1 MLIELRTPSLIKK
14 IIQLTLSPRF
24 NKPIHES
31 DRQQQ
36 ILPLAQY
43 ISNIVQIIKTKES
56 GGHI

>member
-36 ILPLAQY
+36 KQE
-43 ISNIVQIIKTKES
+43 IKYAANKK
-56 GGHI
+56 